1 MKKIKLFE
9 EFAVNESSK
18 FKVKDIKIGTI
29 LNFKDGETWKVTGFI
44 GKPNDPR
51 GVFASPFGKTTDSY
65 TSIALEF
72 TIAEL
77 EKGVKSLDES
87 MVVEAKDFTKMA
99 LEILGDISQEF
110 DPWEIRDMLPQDAE
124 DTVDAYYPKWNSAD
138 KKKLAKELMNYADQP
153 GQWITEAE
161 VSESLTERTYNS
173 SKEIAIYDGED
184 GLTYIEKRG
193 KGYYGYND
201 EFDFE
206 AEDKAELEKKL
217 KSWKYK
223 LISGSI
229 DESVDVEVVEVFKY
243 TEDDINM
250 QYGFYGTLENHY
262 DEKKVQKMYLTAI
275 KDLMKAYRVSEE
287 SAIKILDSR
296 EGRHFADFIIDGM
309 VKNVVDAI
317 AKFFGSGAR
326 VFNFINTVSE
336 DKEYNESSVV
346 LDGSWVDTKELNWV
360 DHTRVIKWIHNE
372 LDNKATMTKDGK
384 GWSIDTSKLLPRQ
397 LKNLIEYLRSQKF
410 LKEAHNV
417 TEAKTMD
424 RDDMMVHLEDKYR
437 FGSVRPT
444 EEFDGAQGG
453 IWVSGE
459 NGEALGGKRIYDY
472 YASGSAYELGVLK
485 KYEQAINK
493 LGWYS
498 EWYDAGTVMIWPI

>member
-9 EFAVNESSK
+9 EFAVNEASK
-18 FKVKDIKIGTI
+18 FKVKDVKIGTI

-51 GVFASPFGKTTDSY
+51 GVFASPYGRTTDNY

-87 MVVEAKDFTKMA
+87 MVAEAKDFTKMA

-153 GQWITEAE
+153 DQWITEAE
-161 VSESLTERTYNS
+161 VTEAKKFKAGQVWLWKHVDGD
-173 SKEIAIYDGED
+173 KEVEITNIKPNGDVV
-184 GLTYIEKRG
+184 G
-193 KGYYGYND
+193 KVKGTSD
-201 EFDFE
+201 EFTIRD
-206 AEDKAELEKKL
+206 ASKWLKKKL
-217 KSWKYK
+217 
-223 LISGSI
+223 
-229 DESVDVEVVEVFKY
+229 
-243 TEDDINM
+243 
-250 QYGFYGTLENHY
+250 
-262 DEKKVQKMYLTAI
+262 
-275 KDLMKAYRVSEE
+275 
-287 SAIKILDSR
+287 
-296 EGRHFADFIIDGM
+296 
-309 VKNVVDAI
+309 
-317 AKFFGSGAR
+317 
-326 VFNFINTVSE
+326 
-336 DKEYNESSVV
+336 NEANVV
-346 LDGSWVDTKELNWV
+346 LDGSWIDTKELDWV
-360 DHTRVIKWIHNE
+360 NHTRVVKWIHNE
-372 LDNKATMTKDGK
+372 LDNKATMTKDGRF
-384 GWSIDTSKLLPRQ
+384 WSIDTSKLMPRQ
-397 LKNLIEYLRSQKF
+397 IKNLIDYLKSQK
-410 LKEAHNV
+410 LLREARNV
-417 TEAKTMD
+417 TEAKTLD
-424 RDDMMVHLEDKYR
+424 RDDMMVHLEDKYK

-459 NGEALGGKRIYDY
+459 NGETLGGKRIYDY
-472 YASGSAYELGVLK
+472 YASGAAYELGVLK

-498 EWYDAGTVMIWPI
+498 EWYDAGTVMIWPN

>member
-65 TSIALEF
+65 TSVALEF

-161 VSESLTERTYNS
+161 VS
-173 SKEIAIYDGED
+173 
-184 GLTYIEKRG
+184 
-193 KGYYGYND
+193 
-201 EFDFE
+201 
-206 AEDKAELEKKL
+206 
-217 KSWKYK
+217 
-223 LISGSI
+223 
-229 DESVDVEVVEVFKY
+229 EVFKY

-397 LKNLIEYLRSQKF
+397 LKNLIEYLRTQKF
-410 LKEAHNV
+410 LKEAHNL
-417 TEAKTMD
+417 TEAKTLD
-424 RDDMMVHLEDKYR
+424 RDDMMVHLEDKYK
-437 FGSVRPT
+437 FGRVRPT
-444 EEFDGAQGG
+444 EEFDGAEGG

-472 YASGSAYELGVLK
+472 YASGAAYELGVLK

-498 EWYDAGTVMIWPI
+498 EWYDAGTVMIWPN